1 MRSARTGTAM
11 GRGIRNRALAM
22 SGVIVLLTLALG
34 AGVASA
40 DSRDH
45 RNAENTYTKWIVGY
59 PDMAGVVGGDVGTG
73 TFAGEVLTRVVS
85 GDTVTIDAIYHF
97 NGTIHSFTAAVHV
110 VQTGLDYGATS
121 VITGTVTDGWL
132 KGNQVQG
139 AYLVIDCSEA
149 ANRHCFD
156 GSVDVLR
163 GTKPED

>member
-1 MRSARTGTAM
+1 MRSARTGTAI
-11 GRGIRNRALAM
+11 GRGIRNRAFALT
-22 SGVIVLLTLALG
+22 GVVVLLTLALG

-59 PDMAGVVGGDVGTG
+59 PNMAGVVGGDVGTG
-73 TFAGEVLTRVVS
+73 TFAGEILTRVVS

-97 NGTIHSFTAAVHV
+97 IGSIHSFTADVHV

-121 VITGTVTDGWL
+121 VITGTVTNGWL